1 MHEMR
6 ILRDKAGW
14 NSCFMFPFFR
24 ENQNERNL
32 RDTDALDNGF
42 DSNPYQFNT
51 KESNTD
57 LNLEQDRMLFRPSK
71 DTYNLD
77 KTRSLIPVANKG
89 DEKHNFIDGNTIG
102 IVIDPRT
109 RKAVG
114 VLENVSMP

>member
-1 MHEMR
+1 
-6 ILRDKAGW
+6 
-14 NSCFMFPFFR
+14 
-24 ENQNERNL
+24 
-32 RDTDALDNGF
+32 
-42 DSNPYQFNT
+42 
-51 KESNTD
+51 
-57 LNLEQDRMLFRPSK
+57 MLFRPSK

-114 VLENVSMP
+114 VLENVSMPSGLSTRLTAPCDGPGEEPWARKSLKKISLRKKSSRWNKLEFDGVPLLRHYVPLPGIEAYNQSN